1 MKRGPTAIGVSATG
15 GGTILETGGHP
26 FRDGFGDAQGY
37 HFGELQDTIP
47 GMGKAGFGEARV

>member
-1 MKRGPTAIGVSATG
+1 MASGVLATVG
-15 GGTILETGGHP
+15 DAILETRRHP
-26 FRDGFGDAQGY
+26 FRDGFGYAQGY